1 MEPQWIREP
10 QGRMGT
16 GHWPNHSPLDCE
28 DVKKNLHPNSRLL
41 WLSHCKYDCSYNVFA
56 NGSSLGLRL
65 IMQRKIWRPVEGY
78 RWKLSVCV
86 YGNQAAFTLP
96 DQMMDGHTV
105 SLAQIEYRTAA
116 LFQP

>member
-1 MEPQWIREP
+1 M
-10 QGRMGT
+10 
-16 GHWPNHSPLDCE
+16 
-28 DVKKNLHPNSRLL
+28 
-41 WLSHCKYDCSYNVFA
+41 FA

-65 IMQRKIWRPVEGY
+65 IMQRKVWHLVEGY

-105 SLAQIEYRTAA
+105 SLAHIESHCSAHKTTSE
-116 LFQP
+116 LESIDLSE

>member
-1 MEPQWIREP
+1 M
-10 QGRMGT
+10 
-16 GHWPNHSPLDCE
+16 
-28 DVKKNLHPNSRLL
+28 
-41 WLSHCKYDCSYNVFA
+41 FA
-56 NGSSLGLRL
+56 NGSLLGLRL
-65 IMQRKIWRPVEGY
+65 IMQRKVWRPVEVY

-105 SLAQIEYRTAA
+105 SLAQIESRMAA